1 MKKSLV
7 IFGLFSLMMV
17 LTSFTTPIGGKSFGG
32 DIVSNEI
39 GGKSS
44 DGGFLTIG
52 GKSSDGGFVTEI
64 GGKSSDGGFLTIGGK
79 SSDGGF

>member
-1 MKKSLV
+1 MKKSLI

-17 LTSFTTPIGGKSFGG
+17 LTSFTTPIGGKS
-32 DIVSNEI
+32 
-39 GGKSS
+39 S

-52 GKSSDGGFVTEI
+52 GKSSDGGFITEI